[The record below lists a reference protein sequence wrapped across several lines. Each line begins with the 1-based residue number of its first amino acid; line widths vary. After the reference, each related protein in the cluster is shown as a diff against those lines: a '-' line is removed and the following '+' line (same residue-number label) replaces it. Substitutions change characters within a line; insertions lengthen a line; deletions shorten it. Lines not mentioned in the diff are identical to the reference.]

1 MQYNKIFKAYAPM
14 QHMMKIKLPIREN
27 KKSRQIYK
35 MVLEMEGIV
44 EYIKQEEMKIIQKY
58 HGEIQ
63 PSGAIFFGEDEDGIR
78 RANMCA
84 QEINEFEAADA
95 EWDYKIITLSEESL
109 VDDGGFTL
117 SPEEIFY
124 LEGFVEFED

>member
-1 MQYNKIFKAYAPM
+1 MQYNKILKAYVPM

-35 MVLEMEGIV
+35 MALEMEGIV

-58 HGEIQ
+58 HGEIR
-63 PSGAIFFGEDEDGIR
+63 PSSTIFFGEDEDGIR
-78 RANMCA
+78 RANLCA

-109 VDDGGFTL
+109 ADDGGFTL

>member
-1 MQYNKIFKAYAPM
+1 MQYNKILKAYAPM
-14 QHMMKIKLPIREN
+14 QYMMKIKLPIKEN

-35 MVLEMEGIV
+35 MALEMESIV

-58 HGEIQ
+58 NGKIQ
-63 PSGAIFFGEDEDGIR
+63 PQGTIYFGDDEDGIK
-78 RANMCA
+78 RANLCA
-84 QEINEFEAADA
+84 QEINDFEASEVD
-95 EWDYKIITLSEESL
+95 WDYKIIMLSEESL
-109 VDDGGFTL
+109 ADDGGFTL

>member
-1 MQYNKIFKAYAPM
+1 MQYNKILKALVPM
-14 QHMMKIKLPIREN
+14 QRMMKIKLPIKEN

-35 MVLEMEGIV
+35 MAMEMGGIV
-44 EYIKQEEMKIIQKY
+44 EYIHQEEMKIIAKY
-58 HGEIQ
+58 NGKIK
-63 PSGAIFFGEDEDGIR
+63 PDGFIYFGDDEDGVH
-78 RANMCA
+78 RANLCA
-84 QEINEFEAADA
+84 QEMSELESSEVDW
-95 EWDYKIITLSEESL
+95 EYKIIKLSEESL

>member
-1 MQYNKIFKAYAPM
+1 MQYNKILKAYAPM

-35 MVLEMEGIV
+35 MALEMEGIV

-63 PSGAIFFGEDEDGIR
+63 PSGTIFFGEDEAGVR
-78 RANMCA
+78 KANLCA
-84 QEINEFEAADA
+84 KEINEFEISDV

-109 VDDGGFTL
+109 ADDGEFTL

>member
-1 MQYNKIFKAYAPM
+1 MQYNKILKAYAPM

-35 MVLEMEGIV
+35 MALEMESIV

-58 HGEIQ
+58 NGEIQ
-63 PSGAIFFGEDEDGIR
+63 PSGTIFFGSDEDGVH
-78 RANMCA
+78 RARLCA
-84 QEINEFEAADA
+84 SEIDAFETSDA

-109 VDDGGFTL
+109 MDDSGFAL